1 MVVKT
6 KKNKETNNNNGLD
19 EKGRPKPMTNPKG
32 GDPICPGGWKIDNDF
47 DAFDPIN
54 PPFTCISALKDP
66 SDSNQINKIM
76 NNLNNPSNNITGL
89 ATNMIIPPAAGGGRT
104 PIRRRRHT
112 RQRMN
117 VKRSRRGRSRRD
129 RPSKV

>member
-1 MVVKT
+1 MVT
-6 KKNKETNNNNGLD
+6 SKKNKETDNDNGLD
-19 EKGRPKPMTNPKG
+19 EKGRPKPTTKTEG
-32 GDPICPGGWKIDNDF
+32 GGPICPGGWKIDNDF

-66 SDSNQINKIM
+66 SDSNQIHKIM
-76 NNLNNPSNNITGL
+76 NNLNNPSDNITGL
-89 ATNMIIPPAAGGGRT
+89 ATKMIIPPAAGGGIT

-112 RQRMN
+112 RRRMN
-117 VKRSRRGRSRRD
+117 VKRSRRGRSRRS